1 MVCGRLSKDPNPP
14 VLSSSAIAGLP
25 QLGEQQEV
33 VTLWDAASLEE
44 GASRTQ
50 LSAAM
55 GHGADFFHNKP
66 SMFVKETVLL

>member
-1 MVCGRLSKDPNPP
+1 M
-14 VLSSSAIAGLP
+14 
-25 QLGEQQEV
+25 

-44 GASRTQ
+44 GASRTR

-66 SMFVKETVLL
+66 SMFVKETLEDLSAIVMQNP